1 MITKHNI
8 SSLFEFVKNQKKSN
22 NLGVDLI
29 NKSFVLSQHSK
40 IADISIDKYKVVFN
54 CKIEKKIKEIGQ
66 ILLPILMLKK
76 KFYIGQIGQSL
87 DGKIALLNGNSHY
100 INDKNS
106 ISYLHSLRSICDA
119 VVVGVNT
126 IRKDDPLLTTRAIK
140 GPNPQRIIID
150 PSLKLTNRYQVFKD
164 GMPNIIFTHSK
175 INKKFNNTQIYKL
188 PERNFTNLIYQNIN
202 RLGYKLVLVE
212 GGSKT
217 ISKFLENKLLNIMQF
232 IIAPTIIGSGINS
245 INIEPITNL
254 KNVIRTKNNIYKF
267 GKEII
272 VSLEFYS

>member
-150 PSLKLTNRYQVFKD
+150 PSLKLTNKYQVFKD

-175 INKKFNNTQIYKL
+175 LNKKFNNTQIYKL

-202 RLGYKLVLVE
+202 RLGYKFVLVE

-217 ISKFLENKLLNIMQF
+217 ISKFLENRLLNIMQF

-254 KNVIRTKNNIYKF
+254 KNVIRTKNNIFKF

-272 VSLEFYS
+272 VSLEF

>member
-150 PSLKLTNRYQVFKD
+150 PSLKLTNKYKVFKD

-175 INKKFNNTQIYKL
+175 LNKKFNNTQIYKL
-188 PERNFTNLIYQNIN
+188 PEKNFTNLIYQNIN

-254 KNVIRTKNNIYKF
+254 KNIIRTKNNIYKF

-272 VSLEFYS
+272 VSLEF

>member
-119 VVVGVNT
+119 MIVGVNT

-150 PSLKLTNRYQVFKD
+150 PSLKLTNKYKVFKD

-175 INKKFNNTQIYKL
+175 LNKKFNNTQIYQL

-217 ISKFLENKLLNIMQF
+217 ISKFLENRLLNIMQF

-254 KNVIRTKNNIYKF
+254 KNVIRTKNNIFKF

-272 VSLEFYS
+272 VSLEF

>member
-22 NLGVDLI
+22 NLRVDLI

-150 PSLKLTNRYQVFKD
+150 PSLKLTNKYQVFKD

-175 INKKFNNTQIYKL
+175 LNKKFNNTQIYKL

-272 VSLEFYS
+272 VSLEF

>member
-8 SSLFEFVKNQKKSN
+8 SSLFEFVKNQRKSN
-22 NLGVDLI
+22 NLGIDLI

-119 VVVGVNT
+119 VIVGVNT

-150 PSLKLTNRYQVFKD
+150 PSLKLTNKYKVFKD

-175 INKKFNNTQIYKL
+175 LNKKFNNTQIYKL

-217 ISKFLENKLLNIMQF
+217 ISKFLENRLLNIMQF

-254 KNVIRTKNNIYKF
+254 KNVIRTKNNIFKF

-272 VSLEFYS
+272 VSLEF

>member
-150 PSLKLTNRYQVFKD
+150 PSLKLTNKYKVFKD

-175 INKKFNNTQIYKL
+175 LNKKFNNTQIYKL

-245 INIEPITNL
+245 INIEPISNL

-272 VSLEFYS
+272 VSLEF

>member
-150 PSLKLTNRYQVFKD
+150 PSLKLTNKYKVFKD

-175 INKKFNNTQIYKL
+175 LNKKFNNTQIYQL

-217 ISKFLENKLLNIMQF
+217 ISKFLENRLLNIMQF

-272 VSLEFYS
+272 VSLEF

>member
-29 NKSFVLSQHSK
+29 NKSFVLSQQSK

-150 PSLKLTNRYQVFKD
+150 PSLKLTNKYKVFKD

-175 INKKFNNTQIYKL
+175 LNKKFNNTQIYKL

-272 VSLEFYS
+272 VSLEF

>member
-150 PSLKLTNRYQVFKD
+150 PSLKLTNKYKVFKD

-175 INKKFNNTQIYKL
+175 LNKKFNNTQIYKL

-272 VSLEFYS
+272 VSLEF

>member
-140 GPNPQRIIID
+140 GSNPQRIIID
-150 PSLKLTNRYQVFKD
+150 PSLKLTNKYQVFKD

-272 VSLEFYS
+272 VSLEF

>member
-150 PSLKLTNRYQVFKD
+150 PSLKLTNKYKVFKD

-175 INKKFNNTQIYKL
+175 LNKKFNNTQIYKL

-217 ISKFLENKLLNIMQF
+217 ISKFLENKLLDIMQF

-254 KNVIRTKNNIYKF
+254 KNVIRTKNNIFKF

-272 VSLEFYS
+272 VSLEF

>member
-126 IRKDDPLLTTRAIK
+126 IRKDDPLLTTRTIK

-150 PSLKLTNRYQVFKD
+150 PSLKLTNKYQVFKD

-175 INKKFNNTQIYKL
+175 LNKKFNNTQIYKL

-217 ISKFLENKLLNIMQF
+217 ISKFLENRLLNIMQF

-254 KNVIRTKNNIYKF
+254 KNVIRTKNNIFKF

-272 VSLEFYS
+272 VSLEF

>member
-22 NLGVDLI
+22 NLRVDLI

-150 PSLKLTNRYQVFKD
+150 PSLKLTNKYKVFKD

-175 INKKFNNTQIYKL
+175 LNKKFNNTQIYKL

-217 ISKFLENKLLNIMQF
+217 ISKFLENKLLHIMQF

-272 VSLEFYS
+272 VSLEF

>member
-8 SSLFEFVKNQKKSN
+8 SNLFEFVKKQKKSN
-22 NLGVDLI
+22 ILRIDLI
-29 NKSFVLSQHSK
+29 NKSFVLSQHTK
-40 IADISIDKYKVVFN
+40 TNHIFIDKNGVNFN
-54 CKIEKKIKEIGQ
+54 CKIEKQINEIAQ
-66 ILLPILMLKK
+66 ILLPILMVRK

-126 IRKDDPLLTTRAIK
+126 IKKDNPLLTTRAIK
-140 GPNPQRIIID
+140 GSNPQRIIID
-150 PSLKLTNRYQVFKD
+150 PSLKLTNKYQIFKD
-164 GMPNIIFTHSK
+164 GLSNIIFTHSN
-175 INKKFNNTQIYKL
+175 IKKNLNNTKILKL
-188 PERNFTNLIYQNIN
+188 PERNFTNLIYQHIN
-202 RLGYKLVLVE
+202 NLGFKFVLVE

-217 ISKFLENKLLNIMQF
+217 ISKFLENKLLDIMQF

-245 INIEPITNL
+245 INIKPITNL
-254 KNVIRTKNNIYKF
+254 KNVIRTKNKFYKF
-267 GKEII
+267 GKEMI
-272 VSLEFYS
+272 VSLEF

>member
-150 PSLKLTNRYQVFKD
+150 PSLKLTNKYKVFKD

-175 INKKFNNTQIYKL
+175 LNKKFNNTQIYQL

-202 RLGYKLVLVE
+202 RLGYKFVLVE

-254 KNVIRTKNNIYKF
+254 KNVIRTKNNIFKF

-272 VSLEFYS
+272 VSLEF

>member
-76 KFYIGQIGQSL
+76 KLYIGQIGQSL

-150 PSLKLTNRYQVFKD
+150 PSLKLTNKYKVFKD

-175 INKKFNNTQIYKL
+175 LNKKFNNTQIYKL

-202 RLGYKLVLVE
+202 RLGYKFVLVE

-217 ISKFLENKLLNIMQF
+217 ISKFLENGLLNIMQF

-254 KNVIRTKNNIYKF
+254 KNVIRTKNNIFKF

-272 VSLEFYS
+272 VSLEF

>member
-8 SSLFEFVKNQKKSN
+8 SSLFEFVKSQKKSN

-40 IADISIDKYKVVFN
+40 IADISINKYKVIFN

-140 GPNPQRIIID
+140 GLNPQRIIID
-150 PSLKLTNRYQVFKD
+150 PSLKLTNKYQVFKD

-202 RLGYKLVLVE
+202 TLGYKLVLVE

-272 VSLEFYS
+272 VSLEF